1 MGRFHK
7 TSHGPRKR
15 KVVAYSIVAH
25 TKKHEPSLNQYGMP
39 SGYKTDYKYKSAA
52 QKVVAKL
59 RKTKMYKSIKIVEL
73 RQ

>member
-15 KVVAYSIVAH
+15 RVVAYSIVAY

-39 SGYKTDYKYKSAA
+39 RGYKTDYTHKAAA
-52 QKVVAKL
+52 QRVVAKL
-59 RKTKMYKSIKIVEL
+59 RKTKMYKSIKIIEL
-73 RQ
+73 KQ